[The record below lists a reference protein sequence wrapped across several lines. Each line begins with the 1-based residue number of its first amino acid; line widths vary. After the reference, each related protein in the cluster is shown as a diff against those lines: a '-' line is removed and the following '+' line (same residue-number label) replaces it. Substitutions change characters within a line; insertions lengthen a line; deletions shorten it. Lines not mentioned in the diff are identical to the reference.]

1 MTTARHRPAAKAR
14 SGGGA
19 LLAPRPAAGAALLI
33 AMVLLTVV
41 ATLAAGMVWQQW
53 RAVQVEAAERGR
65 VQGAWLLRGALDYGR
80 LILREDARSGDPTHL
95 GAPWATPLEE
105 TRISTM
111 LALDRDNSAD
121 SEVQAFLSGAISDA
135 QARWNLRHLVAEG
148 KLQPEALAV
157 LERLCASAGLPGG
170 TAARLA
176 QQLLVASGPASA
188 PLGTAFPLMP
198 ATADDLGWLGLDE
211 ASLARL
217 LPLVV
222 LLPERTPVNLNTA
235 PREVLAAVLPGVDLG
250 SADRLVQARARTPFK
265 TPEDAA
271 RLLGGQQAWPAGL
284 VDVRSRYFEV
294 HGRLRLDDRVLSERY
309 LVQRGEGLAV
319 TPIGRLRSASLVAA
333 ER

>member
-1 MTTARHRPAAKAR
+1 
-14 SGGGA
+14 
-19 LLAPRPAAGAALLI
+19 
-33 AMVLLTVV
+33 MVLLTVV

-53 RAVQVEAAERGR
+53 RAVQVETAERGR

-95 GAPWATPLEE
+95 SAPWATPLEE

-121 SEVQAFLSGAISDA
+121 SEVQAFLSGAMSDA
-135 QARWNLRHLVAEG
+135 QARWNLRHLVADG
-148 KLQPEALAV
+148 KLQPEQVAV
-157 LERLCASAGLPGG
+157 LERLCTSAGLPGG
-170 TAARLA
+170 TASRLA
-176 QQLLVASGPASA
+176 QQFLAASQPGDGA
-188 PLGTAFPLMP
+188 GPLMP
-198 ATADDLGWLGLDE
+198 ASADDLGWLGLDA
-211 ASLARL
+211 ASVARL

-222 LLPERTPVNLNTA
+222 LLPEATPVNLNTA

-265 TPEDAA
+265 KPEDAA
-271 RLLGGQQAWPAGL
+271 KLLGGQQTWPNGL

-294 HGRLRLDDRVLSERY
+294 TGRMRLDDRVLTDRY
-309 LVQRGEGLAV
+309 LVKRGDGLAV
-319 TPIGRLRSASLVAA
+319 SAIGRLRSASLVGG